1 LVPADPAFG
10 WFGYEVTCE
19 ALGTETH
26 TLEEP
31 ATLETMYLR
40 TGTAV
45 IARRAEACAPD
56 RQVEGVVSPVNG
68 GVEGDQSHAPRRVP
82 TRGLGALR
90 GERLSHHIAQR

>member
-1 LVPADPAFG
+1 MLTADPAFG
-10 WFGYEVTCE
+10 EFGYEVTCE

-68 GVEGDQSHAPRRVP
+68 GVEGGQSHAPVGFRR
-82 TRGLGALR
+82 GAWAPFVA
-90 GERLSHHIAQR
+90 SA